1 MLVLSV
7 TNSINCWQMQSSVNW
22 THTYSHHQ
30 LASHPYHSNTI
41 SRIPLVALGEKNVIT
56 PKNQLDRSTDKRQG
70 TRGTNIF
77 CTNTHSCIHAHG
89 TCIHT
94 QAHTAQHYVCV
105 SQYSSVG
112 GVCSLSSLQVCWGSL
127 GLMDERHSLLAV
139 VVSLWL
145 LFLLSRFTGFCAV
158 AGHLVVIKYF
168 AAVIICML
176 ILLAALSVAF

>member
-1 MLVLSV
+1 MKHANLEVMTVSQQAKMLVLSV

-94 QAHTAQHYVCV
+94 QAHTAQHCVCV
-105 SQYSSVG
+105 VVFLCG
-112 GVCSLSSLQVCWGSL
+112 GCVQPLQSL
-127 GLMDERHSLLAV
+127 GVL
-139 VVSLWL
+139 
-145 LFLLSRFTGFCAV
+145 GF
-158 AGHLVVIKYF
+158 AGF
-168 AAVIICML
+168 NG
-176 ILLAALSVAF
+176 